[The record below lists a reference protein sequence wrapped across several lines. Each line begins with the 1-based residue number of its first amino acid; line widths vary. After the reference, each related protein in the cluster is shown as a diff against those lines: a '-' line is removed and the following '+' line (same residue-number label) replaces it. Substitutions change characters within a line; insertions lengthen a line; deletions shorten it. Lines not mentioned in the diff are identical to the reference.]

1 MQQVLLLLASLVCAN
16 REEMNKPQWEGEAIR
31 FWRSEESV
39 VTSLPPS
46 GRAAGLVS

>member
-16 REEMNKPQWEGEAIR
+16 RKEMNRPQWEGEAIR
-31 FWRSEESV
+31 FQRSKSV

-46 GRAAGLVS
+46 GRVAGLES